1 MKIRPITLTLI
12 TLISIIGFSF
22 LLNQQVTAQQIPEL
36 AWKCLPPP
44 LYGKNLNIRNS
55 ELLEG
60 ITEYED
66 STYLIIRMQYEDVPF
81 FVDQKGSEIY
91 VGRFAIALYR
101 NECFNINDP
110 RMAVDY
116 LFQSRIIPGMPEPVA
131 KEIALQFWTKQLEL
145 GGGDKEE
152 LKAALLEPPSAEG
165 GVAVIYAEDQWALK
179 QLGIDVP
186 ISIPGIAPIS
196 SEARFQDKY
205 GEEQNLSNPSTDSFE
220 LEMKLFKQ
228 LENKSD

>member
-1 MKIRPITLTLI
+1 MKIKPISLALI
-12 TLISIIGFSF
+12 TLISILGISFS
-22 LLNQQVTAQQIPEL
+22 LNQQVTAQQIPEL

-44 LYGKNLNIRNS
+44 LYGKNLDIRNS

-60 ITEYED
+60 ITEYND
-66 STYLIIRMQYEDVPF
+66 GIYLIVRMQYKDISIFADDKEL
-81 FVDQKGSEIY
+81 QTY
-91 VGRFAIALYR
+91 VGRFAIELFR

-110 RMAVDY
+110 RMAVDF
-116 LFQSRIIPGMPEPVA
+116 LFQSRIPAVPEPVA

-196 SEARFQDKY
+196 NEARFQDRY
-205 GEEQNLSNPSTDSFE
+205 GDQKKKSLPSKDLFDQEMQLFEE
-220 LEMKLFKQ
+220 LEKMG
-228 LENKSD
+228 D

>member
-1 MKIRPITLTLI
+1 MKIKSIALALISLI
-12 TLISIIGFSF
+12 TVLSFSILF
-22 LLNQQVTAQQIPEL
+22 NRQVTAQQIPEL

-44 LYGKNLNIRNS
+44 LYGKNLDINNS

-60 ITEYED
+60 ITEYD
-66 STYLIIRMQYEDVPF
+66 DRTFLIVNMQYEDVPF

-91 VGRFAIALYR
+91 IGRFALKLYR
-101 NECFNINDP
+101 NDCFNINDP

-179 QLGIDVP
+179 QLGIDLP

-196 SEARFQDKY
+196 GEARFQDRY
-205 GEEQNLSNPSTDSFE
+205 GDKKKKSIPSKGLFDQEMQLFEE
-220 LEMKLFKQ
+220 LEKMG
-228 LENKSD
+228 D